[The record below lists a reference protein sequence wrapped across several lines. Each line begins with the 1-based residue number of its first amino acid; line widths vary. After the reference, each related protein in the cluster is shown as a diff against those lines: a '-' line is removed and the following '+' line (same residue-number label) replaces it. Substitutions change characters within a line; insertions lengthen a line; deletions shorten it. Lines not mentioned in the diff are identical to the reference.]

1 MMLDWW
7 LRINYFIIQLE
18 LHLGT
23 QEILGSTNWE
33 VAAGKGIITRA
44 GHVKF
49 SVQYIQAI
57 VIVSQTL
64 DTRNQPQIKD
74 LQLEIGNIQ
83 VNIYKLRIN

>member
-1 MMLDWW
+1 MNFFLS
-7 LRINYFIIQLE
+7 IIIQLE

-44 GHVKF
+44 GYVRF
-49 SVQYIQAI
+49 SVQYVQAI

-74 LQLEIGNIQ
+74 LQLELGNIQ
-83 VNIYKLRIN
+83 VKYLQIT